1 MKISAIYKI
10 QSIKKP
16 ERIYIGSAVL
26 FAQRKRQ
33 HLHLLRKGNH
43 HSRKLQNHYNKYGE
57 ADLVFKIIT
66 GCPKEQLIAMEQFYI
81 DALNPW
87 FNATPIAGSTL
98 GLKMSEE
105 SRKRIGKAAKGRVAW
120 NKGKKMS
127 LEYREKLS
135 KIHTGVKRNPFTEEH
150 KHNLSL
156 SQKGKTNKGKTPWN
170 KGKKTG
176 PQTEETKQ
184 KRSRA
189 LKGRKL
195 GPYPPERGQKIREA
209 WERKRLQKAMVKE

>member
-10 QSIKKP
+10 QSTKKP

-26 FAQRKRQ
+26 FSQRKRQ

-57 ADLVFKIIT
+57 ADLVFKVII

-81 DALNPW
+81 DAFNPW

-98 GLKMSEE
+98 GLKMSKE
-105 SRKRIGKAAKGRVAW
+105 SRIRVGEAGKGRVPW

-127 LEYREKLS
+127 AEHRKKLS
-135 KIHTGVKRNPFTEEH
+135 EIHTGVKRGPHTEEH
-150 KHNLSL
+150 KRKISEA
-156 SQKGKTNKGKTPWN
+156 QIGKTNKGKTPWN

-176 PQTEETKQ
+176 PQTEEAKQ
-184 KRSRA
+184 KKSKA
-189 LKGRKL
+189 LKGRKF
-195 GPYPPERGQKIREA
+195 GPYPKERGEKIREA
-209 WERKRLQKAMVKE
+209 WIKWRERKKKVA